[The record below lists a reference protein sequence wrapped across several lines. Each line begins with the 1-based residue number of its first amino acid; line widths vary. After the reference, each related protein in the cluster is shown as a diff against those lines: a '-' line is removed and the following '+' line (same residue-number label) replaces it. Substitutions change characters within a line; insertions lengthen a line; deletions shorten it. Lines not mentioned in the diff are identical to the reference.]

1 MRFTNLIII
10 HCSATRCDRSY
21 TEHDLITDHLSQG
34 FFGAGYHYY
43 ICKNGD
49 IKMLRPL
56 EHSEERAAAI
66 TLTA

>member
-1 MRFTNLIII
+1 LT
-10 HCSATRCDRSY
+10 
-21 TEHDLITDHLSQG
+21 TDHLGQG